1 MKNHLNL
8 GRNINMDNIY
18 SIDRLSMGDSF
29 ESGESLTMGIQYK
42 KSKIID
48 TKDNK
53 DLQEIERYLDF
64 RLATVIRNKEEKNIP
79 KTSTLGKRNSN
90 LFGNI
95 KYNLSKNLS
104 FNYNF
109 SAKKDLSVFEYNSLS
124 TEIKFDNFSTEFLY
138 EEEQGLMGTKHVLEN
153 NTKYTFNDSN
163 SLEFRTRRNK
173 EINLTEYYDLIYEY
187 KNDCLTAGIRYKKK
201 YYNDND
207 LVPVEELFFSIT
219 IVPFA
224 TFSPDQL
231 SLNKDR
237 VD

>member
-1 MKNHLNL
+1 MK
-8 GRNINMDNIY
+8 
-18 SIDRLSMGDSF
+18 
-29 ESGESLTMGIQYK
+29 
-42 KSKIID
+42 KIIFIIILCLKISNAQSIE
-48 TKDNK
+48 TRILYNIEN
-53 DLQEIERYLDF
+53 EIITNIDVKNEFKYLVA
-64 RLATVIRNKEEKNIP
+64 LN
-79 KTSTLGKRNSN
+79 
-90 LFGNI
+90 
-95 KYNLSKNLS
+95 
-104 FNYNF
+104 
-109 SAKKDLSVFEYNSLS
+109 NSLS

-138 EEEQGLMGTKHVLEN
+138 EEEQGLIGTKHVLEN

-224 TFSPDQL
+224 TFSPDQMT
-231 SLNKDR
+231 LNKDR
-237 VD
+237 VN